1 MDLLITNNLESIKLS
16 SRNIVTTNFDESSPS
31 ITANT
36 LSFKGRNGKV
46 NFGGDYGDKKLKF
59 AGYLV
64 ANNQSDYETKRNW
77 LYQILGGSEPYYI
90 TPMYSDNGQ
99 YSFERPGQTSGNIVG
114 QTNEVASFK
123 RFYVTIDDVIEPSFV
138 GNING
143 RQIYKLEITFVT
155 AELPF
160 GESVPKTLTITNSI
174 PYAGTAKASQLEVP
188 FYLQITANQVASGFS
203 LTIGSRTWTYSGTV
217 ATGDVFKLG
226 GMYNTKNLISI
237 NDYTN
242 AEYFVLEPSLNGQVT
257 VKCSINATI
266 TINDYKELYL

>member
-31 ITANT
+31 ITPNT

-59 AGYLV
+59 SGYLV
-64 ANNQSDYETKRNW
+64 ASNQSDYEVKRDW
-77 LYQILGGSEPYYI
+77 LYQVLGGIEPYYI

-99 YSFERPGQTSGNIVG
+99 YSFERPGQTSGNVIG
-114 QTNEVASFK
+114 QANEVASFK
-123 RFYVTIDDVIEPSFV
+123 RFYVTVDDVIEPSFV

-143 RQIYKLEITFVT
+143 QQIYKLEITFIT
-155 AELPF
+155 AGLPF
-160 GESVPKTLTITNSI
+160 GQSVDKTLTITNSI
-174 PYAGTAKASQLEVP
+174 PYAGTTKASQLEVP
-188 FYLQITANQVASGFS
+188 FYVQLIANQTASGIS

-217 ATGDVFKLG
+217 AVGDVFVLG
-226 GMYNTKNLISI
+226 GMYNTKNLLSI

-242 AEYFVLEPSLNGQVT
+242 VEYFVLEPTPTGQIPVQ
-257 VKCSINATI
+257 CSIDATI
-266 TINDYKELYL
+266 IINNYKELYL